1 MRNMMR
7 LVEASK
13 YLLSAAAITVLGCSA
28 MGCKRSAAEEKGN
41 TQLPAIAVRTA
52 TISDLE
58 APVTLRLSG
67 NLKGLKET
75 DLAANATG
83 RVLTTTVERGAQV
96 KAGQVLAQLDVR
108 AAAIS
113 ATEANA
119 MAESARASAAQLKLE
134 CARSEQLKASGSIS
148 QAELDRI
155 TSQCRTSTLGV
166 EASSARAQMAAQNVG
181 DGSVRAPF
189 AGVVTERYVDVGEFV
204 RPDSRV
210 VTIVS
215 IDTLRLELAVPEAE
229 ASKVKEEAEV
239 GFHVATFPE
248 RRFVGKVRFVSGAI
262 RAATRDLVVEAIVD
276 NADKALKPGMFADI
290 ELNIGTQKV
299 AGVPKEA
306 ILEKGGRSRAF
317 FVVEG
322 RLQERVL
329 STLPEV
335 PGGVPVVK
343 GAKAGDVV
351 AVGDLKALSNGQR
364 VR

>member
-1 MRNMMR
+1 
-7 LVEASK
+7 
-13 YLLSAAAITVLGCSA
+13 
-28 MGCKRSAAEEKGN
+28 
-41 TQLPAIAVRTA
+41 VRTA